1 MVIISKQRN
10 LSQMCLLIVSVKT
23 TVPMPISRYIILSV
37 FRVVESGIRGMVT
50 GFVVVAGR

>member
-1 MVIISKQRN
+1 MIH
-10 LSQMCLLIVSVKT
+10 MCLLIVSVKT